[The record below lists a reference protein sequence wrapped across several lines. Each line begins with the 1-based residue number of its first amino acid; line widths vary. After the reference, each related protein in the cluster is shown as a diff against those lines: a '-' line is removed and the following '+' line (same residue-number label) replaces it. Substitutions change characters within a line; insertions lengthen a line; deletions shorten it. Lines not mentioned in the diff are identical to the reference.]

1 MIQENHINIDQEVM
15 FDLIKYKLV
24 LLFDHIKKDKNRQ
37 THVDQNQN
45 NDPPCVDLKFIIIYF
60 KFAILI
66 KFPPEKRPAPP
77 FAKIQDQH
85 SQAAN

>member
-60 KFAILI
+60 KFFNEPFTDELHVLI
-66 KFPPEKRPAPP
+66 QIRHYF
-77 FAKIQDQH
+77 IQFL
-85 SQAAN
+85 